1 VNFADLAFPQL
12 ESLGRAVVLLPLGA
26 TEPHGPHAPLSTDTL
41 ISMGVCERAA
51 ARLEGELP
59 VLVLPPLA
67 YGVTR
72 YAAAF
77 PGAVSIG
84 EETLRA
90 LVTDVRSSLAAHG
103 FSRLVLVNNHL
114 EPEHVR
120 TLRDLGLPMLDLTR
134 RASAERLTEEFRS
147 GSCHAGRYETSL
159 VLADRPELVDHERMS
174 TLEAK
179 MVDMPAAMA
188 AGRTDFLALGMEQAY
203 CGAPAEATAEE
214 GRQTFET
221 LTEMLVELIR
231 EVARA

>member
-1 VNFADLAFPQL
+1 MNFADLAYPEL
-12 ESLGRAVVLLPLGA
+12 ESLGEAVVLLPLGA

-41 ISMGVCERAA
+41 ISTGVCDRAA

-59 VLVLPPLA
+59 VLVLPALA

-90 LVTDVRSSLAAHG
+90 IVTDVRNSLAAQG

-120 TLRDLGLPMLDLTR
+120 TLRELGVPMLDLIR

-147 GSCHAGRYETSL
+147 GACHAGRYETSL
-159 VLADRPELVDHERMS
+159 VLADRPELVDREWLS
-174 TLEAK
+174 KLEAK
-179 MVDMPAAMA
+179 MVDMPAAIRE
-188 AGRTDFLALGMEQAY
+188 GRTDFLALGMDQAY
-203 CGAPAEATAEE
+203 CGAPADATPAE

>member
-1 VNFADLAFPQL
+1 VNFADLAYPEL
-12 ESLGRAVVLLPLGA
+12 EPLREAVVLLPLGA

-41 ISMGVCERAA
+41 ISTGVCERAA

-77 PGAVSIG
+77 PGAVSVG
-84 EETLRA
+84 EETLRG
-90 LVTDVRSSLAAHG
+90 LITDIRNSLAAQG

-120 TLRDLGLPMLDLTR
+120 TLREIGLPMLDLTR

-159 VLADRPELVDHERMS
+159 VLADRPELVDRERMS
-174 TLEAK
+174 KLEAK
-179 MVDMPAAMA
+179 MVDMPAAIA
-188 AGRTDFLALGMEQAY
+188 DGRTDFLALGMDRAY
-203 CGAPAEATAEE
+203 CGAPAEATGAEGE
-214 GRQTFET
+214 QTFET
-221 LTEMLVELIR
+221 LSGMLVELIR

>member
-1 VNFADLAFPQL
+1 VNFADLAYPEL
-12 ESLGRAVVLLPLGA
+12 EPLGDAVVLLPLGA

-41 ISMGVCERAA
+41 ISTGVCERAA

-77 PGAVSIG
+77 PGAVSIA

-90 LVTDVRSSLAAHG
+90 LVTDLRSSLAAQG

-114 EPEHVR
+114 EPEQVR
-120 TLRDLGLPMLDLTR
+120 TLRELGLPMLDLTR
-134 RASAERLTEEFRS
+134 RASAERLTAEFRS

-159 VLADRPELVDHERMS
+159 VLADRPELVDRERMS
-174 TLEAK
+174 KLEAK
-179 MVDMPAAMA
+179 MVDMPAAIRD
-188 AGRTDFLALGMEQAY
+188 GRTDFLALGLDQAY
-203 CGAPAEATAEE
+203 CGVPADATPEE